1 MLKQTPKLVLK
12 RLRLLWRALS
22 GRSTLEHDMDEELRF
37 HLESRAADL
46 ARSGLPPAEAARRA
60 RMEFGA
66 VEGYKEGCRE
76 ARGLRPFDELRGD
89 LRYAFRVLRKSPSF
103 ALTAVVTLALGIGAN
118 TAIFSAVKAVLLN
131 QLPYRDPDR
140 LVKLGEADAGEKR
153 AETVG
158 YTTAYDWRR
167 LSHSFESMSLY
178 RDAAGAIVERGEPE
192 LVSGLRVNYDF
203 FDTLGIRMQIGRG
216 FLPEED
222 RPDRRYEVV
231 LAHGLWMRRF
241 GGDPNIVGRVIRLSD
256 SSFTVVGVLPAGFRP
271 LEIPG
276 SAGTPEIFEP
286 LGYALTDPW
295 ACRDCQHLQLIARL
309 KQGIPAAQAHAE
321 LNTIMADL
329 VRHYPA
335 SYPPQARVAFEPLR
349 DHIVGSVSTALWVL
363 MGAVG
368 FVLLIACVNVAN
380 LMLARATGRA
390 KEMALRAALGAARWR
405 LIRQLI
411 TESLLLAVAGGIAGV
426 LLGWWCT
433 SRLASLA
440 PREMPRLNEIH
451 MDATVLWFGLAASL
465 LTGILFGLMPALRTS
480 GADFGKTTGSRSRS
494 SMRDLLVM
502 GELALAFVLAV
513 GAGLLGKSFV
523 RLMNVDPGF
532 DPYNVLTLKTY
543 MYGARYRKP
552 EAELSYYEQVF
563 ERLRATSGIES
574 VAMTSLL
581 PMADFDRYSLHVR
594 DRRLAHVSEAPSA
607 DNYSVTPDYFRVMRI
622 PLKRGRIFTT
632 QDIAT
637 APKVA
642 VISETCAREQFPNH
656 DPIGKQIQLGG
667 RDDSKP
673 WMTIVGIVGDV
684 RQYGLDTAP
693 NIAAYIPQAQNL
705 SFPFSLVARTSSDPR
720 GLERAVRAAFLA
732 VDPTQPVFNVQSMES
747 YLASS
752 MAQRRFTLALLALFG
767 GLALALAAVG
777 IYGVVS
783 CAVTSRTR
791 EMGIRMA
798 LGAERRDVLAMVLR
812 QAAAL
817 AGVGLAAGL
826 AASFALTRF
835 LSTLLFEVRTT
846 DLATLATIAALL
858 AAVALAASYLPAR
871 RAASVDPTVALRY
884 E

>member
-37 HLESRAADL
+37 HLESRAVDL

-231 LAHGLWMRRF
+231 LAHGLWTRRF

-309 KQGIPAAQAHAE
+309 KQGVPAAQAHAE

>member
-37 HLESRAADL
+37 HLESRAVDL

-222 RPDRRYEVV
+222 RPDHRYEVV
-231 LAHGLWMRRF
+231 LVHGLWTRRF

-256 SSFTVVGVLPAGFRP
+256 SSYTVVGVLPAGFRP

-309 KQGIPAAQAHAE
+309 KQGVPAAQAHAE

-380 LMLARATGRA
+380 LMLARATGRT
-390 KEMALRAALGAARWR
+390 KEMALRVALGAARWR

-858 AAVALAASYLPAR
+858 AAVALAASCLPAR

>member
-1 MLKQTPKLVLK
+1 
-12 RLRLLWRALS
+12 
-22 GRSTLEHDMDEELRF
+22 
-37 HLESRAADL
+37 
-46 ARSGLPPAEAARRA
+46 
-60 RMEFGA
+60 
-66 VEGYKEGCRE
+66 
-76 ARGLRPFDELRGD
+76 
-89 LRYAFRVLRKSPSF
+89 
-103 ALTAVVTLALGIGAN
+103 
-118 TAIFSAVKAVLLN
+118 
-131 QLPYRDPDR
+131 
-140 LVKLGEADAGEKR
+140 
-153 AETVG
+153 
-158 YTTAYDWRR
+158 
-167 LSHSFESMSLY
+167 
-178 RDAAGAIVERGEPE
+178 
-192 LVSGLRVNYDF
+192 
-203 FDTLGIRMQIGRG
+203 
-216 FLPEED
+216 
-222 RPDRRYEVV
+222 
-231 LAHGLWMRRF
+231 
-241 GGDPNIVGRVIRLSD
+241 
-256 SSFTVVGVLPAGFRP
+256 
-271 LEIPG
+271 
-276 SAGTPEIFEP
+276 
-286 LGYALTDPW
+286 
-295 ACRDCQHLQLIARL
+295 
-309 KQGIPAAQAHAE
+309 
-321 LNTIMADL
+321 
-329 VRHYPA
+329 
-335 SYPPQARVAFEPLR
+335 
-349 DHIVGSVSTALWVL
+349 

-543 MYGARYRKP
+543 VYGARYRKP

-835 LSTLLFEVRTT
+835 LSTLLFEVRAT

>member
-37 HLESRAADL
+37 HLESRAVDL

-231 LAHGLWMRRF
+231 LAHGLWTRRF

-607 DNYSVTPDYFRVMRI
+607 DNYSVTPDYFRIMRI

>member
-37 HLESRAADL
+37 HLESRALDL

-167 LSHSFESMSLY
+167 LSHSFERMSLY

-552 EAELSYYEQVF
+552 AAELSYYEQVF

-673 WMTIVGIVGDV
+673 WTTIVGIVGDV

>member
-1 MLKQTPKLVLK
+1 MLKQMLK
-12 RLRLLWRALS
+12 RLQLLWRALS
-22 GRSTLEHDMDEELRF
+22 GRPALERDMDEELRF

-46 ARSGLPPAEAARRA
+46 ARSGVSPAEATRRA
-60 RMEFGA
+60 RIEFGA

-103 ALTAVVTLALGIGAN
+103 ALTAVATLALGIGAN

-140 LVKLGEADAGEKR
+140 LVKLGEADSGEKR
-153 AETVG
+153 AGTIG

-192 LVSGLRVNYDF
+192 LVRGLRVNYDF

-222 RPDRRYEVV
+222 RPGRRYEVA

-241 GGDPNIVGRVIRLSD
+241 GGDPSIVGRVIRLSD

-271 LEIPG
+271 LEIEG
-276 SAGTPEIFEP
+276 FGAPEIFEP
-286 LGYALTDPW
+286 LGYALTDPM

-309 KQGIPAAQAHAE
+309 KPGVPAAQAHAE

-335 SYPPQARVAFEPLR
+335 SYPAQATVAFEPLH
-349 DHIVGSVSTALWVL
+349 DHIVGRAGTPLWVL
-363 MGAVG
+363 MGAVV

-411 TESLLLAVAGGIAGV
+411 TESLLLAVAGGVGGV

-440 PREMPRLNEIH
+440 PKEVPRLNEIH
-451 MDATVLWFGLAASL
+451 MDGAVLLFGLAASL
-465 LTGILFGLMPALRTS
+465 FTGLLFGLMPALRTS
-480 GADFGKTTGSRSRS
+480 NADFGKTTGSRSRS
-494 SMRDLLVM
+494 RLRDMLVM
-502 GELALAFVLAV
+502 AELALAFVLAV
-513 GAGLLGKSFV
+513 GAGLLGKSLV
-523 RLMNVDPGF
+523 HLMNVDPGF
-532 DPYNVLTLKTY
+532 DPHNVLTLKTY
-543 MYGARYRKP
+543 VYGSRYQKP
-552 EAELSYYEQVF
+552 EAEINYYEQAF
-563 ERLRATSGIES
+563 ARLRATPGIES

-581 PMADFDRYSLHVR
+581 PFTDFDRAGFHVR
-594 DRRLAHVSEAPSA
+594 DRRPAHDSEDPSA
-607 DNYSVTPDYFRVMRI
+607 DRYSVTPDYFRVMRI
-622 PLKRGRIFTT
+622 SLKRGRLFTNR
-632 QDIAT
+632 DIAA
-637 APKVA
+637 APQAA
-642 VISETCAREQFPNH
+642 VISETCAREQFPNR

-684 RQYGLDTAP
+684 RQYGLDAAS
-693 NIAAYIPQAQNL
+693 NIAAYIPQAQDL
-705 SFPFSLVARTSSDPR
+705 SFGYSLVARTSGDPR
-720 GLERAVRAAFLA
+720 GLERAARAAFLA
-732 VDPTQPVFNVQSMES
+732 VDPTQPVFQVQPMET

-752 MAQRRFTLALLALFG
+752 LAQRRFTLAMLALFG

-812 QAAAL
+812 QAAVL
-817 AGVGLAAGL
+817 ACAGLAAGL
-826 AASFALTRF
+826 AASLALTRF

-846 DLATLATIAALL
+846 DLATLATITVLL